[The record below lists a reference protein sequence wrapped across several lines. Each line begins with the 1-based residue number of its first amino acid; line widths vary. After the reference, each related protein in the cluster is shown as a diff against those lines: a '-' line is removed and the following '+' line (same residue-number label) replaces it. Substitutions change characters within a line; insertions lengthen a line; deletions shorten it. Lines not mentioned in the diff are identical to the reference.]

1 MKPWPATPS
10 SEAACVA
17 QWLARDPARPRRRSP
32 AEWERFGVIRR
43 RLLRHVLRDPR
54 MWVWQGGNVLVGLVR
69 YALFLGVF
77 LVLAPPVL
85 VFWESVLWP
94 AAAPLPRLP
103 LPAPESRPPVE
114 GVPAFLSLGVICL
127 LWLVML
133 DILCG
138 HCLSRWRNVFVA
150 KAERI
155 AWAVVDA
162 EPPEELPTARRA
174 C

>member
-1 MKPWPATPS
+1 
-10 SEAACVA
+10 
-17 QWLARDPARPRRRSP
+17 
-32 AEWERFGVIRR
+32 
-43 RLLRHVLRDPR
+43 

-103 LPAPESRPPVE
+103 LPAPESEPPGG
-114 GVPAFLSLGVICL
+114 GVPALWSLGVLCL
-127 LWLVML
+127 LWLGML

-138 HCLSRWRNVFVA
+138 HRLSHWRNVFVA

-162 EPPEELPTARRA
+162 EFPAAGPAPRRPGA
-174 C
+174 AEQDTQSAP